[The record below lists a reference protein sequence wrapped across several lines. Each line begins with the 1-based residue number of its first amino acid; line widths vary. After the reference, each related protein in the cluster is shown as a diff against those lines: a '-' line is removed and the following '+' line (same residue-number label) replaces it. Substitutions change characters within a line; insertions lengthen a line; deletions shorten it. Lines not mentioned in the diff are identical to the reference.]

1 MDILGKLFS
10 STPLVKIMRLFMLNP
25 ETPFENKDIILRSK
39 VSASA
44 LRTEISLLSGIKFI
58 KKRSFS
64 KEIAPKTKKGKVN
77 PKSRIARVKKK
88 KVSGWVLNPEFPH
101 LYALR
106 LLLLSADSVKSKKEI
121 IKKLRGTGTIK
132 LVVLSGIF
140 LREEGSRI
148 DMLVVGDRLSKA
160 NIERAL
166 KHIESEVGKELRY
179 AAMDTKEFQYRLGM
193 YDKFVRDIL
202 DYPHET
208 ILDKIGI

>member
-39 VSASA
+39 VSADA
-44 LRTEISLLSGIKFI
+44 LRAEISLLSGIKFI
-58 KKRSFS
+58 KKKSFF
-64 KEIAPKTKKGKVN
+64 KEIPPKTKKGK
-77 PKSRIARVKKK
+77 PKKK
-88 KVSGWVLNPEFPH
+88 KVSGWVLNPDFTH
-101 LYALR
+101 LYALK
-106 LLLLSADSVKSKKEI
+106 LLLLSVDSVKSKKDI
-121 IKKLRGTGTIK
+121 VKKLRGVGVIK
-132 LVVLSGIF
+132 LVILSGIF

-148 DMLVVGDRLSKA
+148 DMLVVGDRINKA
-160 NIERAL
+160 GIERAL
-166 KHIESEVGKELRY
+166 KHIESEVGKEINY

>member
-25 ETPFENKDIILRSK
+25 ETPFENKDIILRSR

-44 LRTEISLLSGIKFI
+44 LRTEISLLTSIKFI
-58 KKRSFS
+58 KKKSFS
-64 KEIAPKTKKGKVN
+64 KEVPPKTKKGK
-77 PKSRIARVKKK
+77 PKRK
-88 KVSGWVLNPEFPH
+88 KVSGWILNSDFPH

-106 LLLLSADSVKSKKEI
+106 LLLLSADSAKSKKEI
-121 IKKLRGTGTIK
+121 VKRLRGAGTVK

-140 LREEGSRI
+140 LKEEGSRI

-166 KHIESEVGKELRY
+166 KHIESEVGKEINY